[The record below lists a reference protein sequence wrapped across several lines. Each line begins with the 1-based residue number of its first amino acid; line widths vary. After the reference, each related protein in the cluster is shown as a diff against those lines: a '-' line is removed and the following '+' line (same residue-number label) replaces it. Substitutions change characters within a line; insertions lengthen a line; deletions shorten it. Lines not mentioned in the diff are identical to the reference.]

1 MSLSVGLGQ
10 RQQKLSQFLHG
21 VLPCGP
27 KVSASGSLVIRE
39 PLAPTSHMLPYGSRR
54 EMGALKTANS
64 EDKWRSR
71 KSVL

>member
-1 MSLSVGLGQ
+1 MSVLVGLGQ
-10 RQQKLSQFLHG
+10 RQQKLSQCLHS

-27 KVSASGSLVIRE
+27 KVSASGSLVIWE